1 MVAAEPPALSPCIS
15 VCALNDEDIC
25 IGCFRS
31 AREITQWRTLTT
43 VERRQVITLAKERSR
58 QNNPFA

>member
-1 MVAAEPPALSPCIS
+1 MASGESPMPSPCIS
-15 VCALNDEDIC
+15 VCALNDDDIC

-31 AREITQWRTLTT
+31 AREITLWRTLSN
-43 VERRQVITLAKERSR
+43 VERRQVIALAKERSR